1 MRVRIDNKLMA
12 KLLVLCT
19 LYSTYKW
26 PKCSTVVGTFYTTLK
41 LLSGE
46 KVSAG
51 LLFTAVVLTVN
62 LDHAIFKLIRCCC
75 LGKRDKNDAIKKLV
89 DLYEDVLE

>member
-1 MRVRIDNKLMA
+1 MRVRIDNKLMT

-19 LYSTYKW
+19 LYSTYNW

-41 LLSGE
+41 VLSGE

-51 LLFTAVVLTVN
+51 LLFTAVVNV
-62 LDHAIFKLIRCCC
+62 DHAIFKLIRCCC
-75 LGKRDKNDAIKKLV
+75 LGK
-89 DLYEDVLE
+89 